1 MELFKLHAYL
11 PIEKDKLILKKL
23 SASVEFE

>member
-11 PIEKDKLILKKL
+11 PIQEDKFILKKL